1 MNRDILNTVVEKL
14 KSNQPDR
21 KVLIG
26 FDGFIDEILEV
37 VNERINQKDYTRID
51 SIKQFSERIAQAAN
65 LSANLELV
73 PQQVK
78 IGGNGPIMANAL
90 LTQNFN
96 VSYLGALG
104 KPEIDPV
111 FWEFARNCSFAYSIT
126 NPGYTNALEF
136 SDGKLMLG
144 KMNHLHEVNW
154 DELIKAVPV
163 PKLTELI
170 EGIQLIASNNW
181 TMLTGMNSI
190 LKGLK
195 EILITT
201 KTNPYF
207 FIDLADPQKRTK
219 ADIRE
224 VLEIIHDLA
233 IHAKVILS
241 MNKRES
247 ELIAEILNINEEDI
261 LERAKALKN
270 KLDIDYIVI
279 HPVEGAAVA
288 SEYDEGWVNGPYTP
302 NPKITT
308 GAGDNFNAGFCNG
321 LLSGL
326 KPTEALISGVFTS
339 GYYVRNAKSPNRKEL
354 VDFIQSQISQ
364 L

>member
-1 MNRDILNTVVEKL
+1 MDKNLLKLVADKL
-14 KSNQPDR
+14 KKINPSDQ
-21 KVLIG
+21 VLIG

-37 VNERINQKDYTRID
+37 VNERISKSRYTRID
-51 SIKQFSERIAQAAN
+51 SIKQFSERIGQAAN

-73 PQQVK
+73 TQQVK
-78 IGGNGPIMANAL
+78 IGGNGPIMANAML
-90 LTQNFN
+90 SQNYK
-96 VSYLGALG
+96 VSYIGALG

-111 FWEFARNCSFAYSIT
+111 FWEFAKNCTFVHSIT

-136 SDGKLMLG
+136 ADGKLMLG
-144 KMNHLHEVNW
+144 KMNHLDEVNW
-154 DELIKAVPV
+154 KELTKIIPIQ
-163 PKLTELI
+163 KLEEILT
-170 EGIQLIASNNW
+170 GTKLIASNNW
-181 TMLTGMNSI
+181 TMLSGMNEI

-195 EILITT
+195 DILSKI
-201 KTNPYF
+201 KTNPFF

-233 IHAKVILS
+233 ICSRVILS

-247 ELIAEILNINEEDI
+247 ALIAEILDVNEEDI
-261 LERAKALKN
+261 VERTAAIRN
-270 KLDIDYIVI
+270 KLDVDYIVV

-288 SEYDEGWVNGPYTP
+288 NENIKVWVNGPYTP

-326 KPTEALISGVFTS
+326 NPNEALIAGVFTS
-339 GYYVRNAKSPNRKEL
+339 GYYVRNAKSPNREEL
-354 VDFIQSQISQ
+354 IEFIESQIN
-364 L
+364 

>member
-1 MNRDILNTVVEKL
+1 MDKSLLEVVVNKL
-14 KSNQPDR
+14 KKTNPSDE
-21 KVLIG
+21 VLIG

-37 VNERINQKDYTRID
+37 VNERISRSRYTRID
-51 SIKQFSERIAQAAN
+51 SIKQFSERIGLAAN

-90 LTQNFN
+90 LSQGYK
-96 VSYLGALG
+96 VSYIGALG

-111 FWEFARNCSFAYSIT
+111 FGDFAKKCTFVHSIT

-144 KMNHLHEVNW
+144 KMNHLDEVNW
-154 DELIKAVPV
+154 KELTKLIPV
-163 PKLTELI
+163 QKLEEILTNTK
-170 EGIQLIASNNW
+170 LIASNNW
-181 TMLTGMNSI
+181 TMLSGMNEI

-195 EILITT
+195 EILSKI
-201 KTNPYF
+201 KTNPFF

-233 IHAKVILS
+233 ISSCVILS

-247 ELIAEILNINEEDI
+247 ALIAEILDIEEEEI
-261 LERAKALKN
+261 VERTAAIRN
-270 KLDIDYIVI
+270 KLDIDYVVV

-288 SEYDEGWVNGPYTP
+288 KENFKVWVNGPYTP

-326 KPTEALISGVFTS
+326 EPNEALIAGVFTS
-339 GYYVRNAKSPNRKEL
+339 GYYVRNAKSPDRKEL
-354 VDFIQSQISQ
+354 IEFIESQIS
-364 L
+364 

>member
-1 MNRDILNTVVEKL
+1 MDEDLLNIVADKLRDNKSTEKILV
-14 KSNQPDR
+14 
-21 KVLIG
+21 G

-37 VNERINQKDYTRID
+37 VNERVSKSDYTRID
-51 SIKQFSERIAQAAN
+51 SIKQFSDRIAQAAN

-73 PQQVK
+73 PQQIK

-90 LTQNFN
+90 LSQGYE
-96 VSYLGALG
+96 VSYFGALG
-104 KPEIDPV
+104 KPDIDQI
-111 FWEFARNCSFAYSIT
+111 FEEFAQSCSSVISIT

-144 KMNHLHEVNW
+144 KMNHLDEVNW
-154 DELIKAVPV
+154 KELTSSISI
-163 PKLTELI
+163 PKLEEI
-170 EGIQLIASNNW
+170 IRSVKLIASNNW
-181 TMLTGMNSI
+181 TMLSGMNGI

-195 EILITT
+195 DILSKL

-233 IHAKVILS
+233 ISSQVILS

-247 ELIAEILNINEEDI
+247 ELIAEILDVEEDNI
-261 LERAKALKN
+261 AKRSTAIRN
-270 KLDIDYIVI
+270 KLDVDFIVV
-279 HPVEGAAVA
+279 HPVEGAAIA
-288 SEYDEGWVNGPYTP
+288 TEKIESWVNGPYTP

-326 KPTEALISGVFTS
+326 EPNEALVAGVFTS
-339 GYYVRNAKSPNRKEL
+339 GFYVRNAKSPNRKEL
-354 VDFIQSQISQ
+354 IDFIESQIG
-364 L
+364 

>member
-1 MNRDILNTVVEKL
+1 MNIQLLNTVIKKL
-14 KSNQPDR
+14 TDDKPSNQ
-21 KVLIG
+21 VLIG

-37 VNERINQKDYTRID
+37 VNERVSQTEYTRVD
-51 SIKQFSERIAQAAN
+51 SIKQFSERIGQAAN

-73 PQQVK
+73 PQQIK

-90 LTQNFN
+90 LSQNYKVN
-96 VSYLGALG
+96 YIGALG
-104 KPEIDPV
+104 KPQIDPV
-111 FWEFARNCSFAYSIT
+111 FKDFTENCNFIHSVT

-144 KMNHLHEVNW
+144 KMNHLDDVNW
-154 DELIKAVPV
+154 EELLKGISIQ
-163 PKLTELI
+163 ELK
-170 EGIQLIASNNW
+170 QMLKNVKLIAANNW
-181 TMLTGMNSI
+181 TMLSGMNDI
-190 LKGLK
+190 LRGLK
-195 EILITT
+195 NILTEI

-233 IHAKVILS
+233 ISSRVILS

-247 ELIAEILNINEEDI
+247 ILIAEILNINEEDI
-261 LERAKALKN
+261 ETRAQEIQK
-270 KLDIDYIVI
+270 KLDIDFVVI
-279 HPVEGAAVA
+279 HPVEGAAIA
-288 SEYDEGWVNGPYTP
+288 TSDMHAWVDGPFTP

-321 LLSGL
+321 LLSNL
-326 KPTEALISGVFTS
+326 EPNEALVSGVFTS
-339 GYYVRNAKSPNRKEL
+339 GYYVRSAQSPNRAQLIE
-354 VDFIQSQISQ
+354 FIQSHIA
-364 L
+364 